1 MTTHYVQIR
10 LKTLGPTAPW
20 EALTH
25 EPIDFKSASDLTAQI
40 GKSWESRVVEAMPSS
55 QVARKALL
63 ERLAVI
69 ASGVPPIGEDDVVSD
84 DLLLDVLRAAIFGV
98 MEHYGEPVI
107 TRHGGA
113 AVMTSLERW
122 RAEDHDV
129 THTRRHKKV
138 KLEVDTRTLSTE
150 EAALFSFD
158 ASTYVSLEKR
168 IAHVNTT
175 TLPAL
180 GLVAD
185 LRMGKIRRHEV
196 TCPTCGASSAA
207 MSIGVELAWGVHKMK
222 REYRL

>member
-1 MTTHYVQIR
+1 MTTHFVQIR
-10 LKTLGPTAPW
+10 LKHMGPTAPW

-25 EPIDFKSASDLTAQI
+25 EPIDFKSANDLTKQI
-40 GKSWESRVVEAMPSS
+40 GSSWESRVVEAMPSS
-55 QVARKALL
+55 QTARKALL
-63 ERLAVI
+63 ERLAVV
-69 ASGVPPIGEDDVVSD
+69 ASGVPPIGDGDFISD
-84 DLLLDVLRAAIFGV
+84 ELLLDVLRSAIFGV

-129 THTRRHKKV
+129 IHTRRHKKA
-138 KLEVDTRTLSTE
+138 KHEVETRTLSVE
-150 EAALFSFD
+150 EAALFSFE

-168 IAHVNTT
+168 IVHVNAT

-180 GLVAD
+180 GLVAE
-185 LRMGKIRRHEV
+185 LRMGKIRRHQV

-207 MSIGVELAWGVHKMK
+207 MSIGVELAWGIHKMK